1 MFNYQL
7 NFLIQCITYLNNFL
21 FKGKQ
26 VAEQGSEGANIVPEG
41 ELQKGE
47 LVKEFNS
54 KPADRMISKAI
65 QGNGGDATKGWE
77 SKKGKLLDDSLQI
90 GRYDTHL

>member
-1 MFNYQL
+1 M
-7 NFLIQCITYLNNFL
+7 
-21 FKGKQ
+21 
-26 VAEQGSEGANIVPEG
+26 
-41 ELQKGE
+41 
-47 LVKEFNS
+47 KEFNW